1 MISRRLSSTSVS
13 LKGKAMNELE
23 DIKQRAIYME
33 MVIRRLNE
41 RFPGDRADDATI
53 RDLCDAA
60 YDVAHA
66 D

>member
-1 MISRRLSSTSVS
+1 
-13 LKGKAMNELE
+13 MNELE